1 MSAGIEAIGAML
13 RAFEEKLPGIVNNL
27 GVNPQ
32 LQKLFQLSVHTPEGA
47 AAGEYL
53 TPQMIDR
60 LNQAPVIMRRR
71 SLTDLLAN
79 GELQTVH
86 TSGRTGARA
95 GAKPS
100 IELRSQTEPSM
111 FGSYPTYGHLSED
124 PLAPTRQK
132 LEVQYPDSGTI
143 IKPDSMISQYGRYGF
158 EPRDK
163 SKLTYT
169 IGDSLDSSKWHTL
182 SDLIGQPGA
191 DKYGAHQ
198 ENSAIGALTDHFKQ
212 LKAQRADELGLYH
225 SDGPYGDWYAKPQDR
240 TNWTNEQRYAA
251 NDKERELINQLRD
264 EFPDFS
270 SLMNY
275 HGYHGIESGRSR
287 GGNSIESYARLLP
300 RRFGEAGPPLAP
312 FEQAHVPDIP
322 KMINGN
328 PGFGYVE
335 TQGHGL
341 TTQDISRV
349 YDYGINPSTATE
361 KKLKNLGIE
370 YVPAVESDNALAK
383 VNAFVKQKPSRSE
396 LADYI
401 ESLGPDVDG
410 HTAMSMPDVLRNW
423 KTDPNNL
430 PKVADHYA
438 HGGKV

>member
-1 MSAGIEAIGAML
+1 MPLPLEALRAML
-13 RAFEEKLPGIVNNL
+13 KAFEAKLPALGESL

-32 LQKLFQLSVHTPEGA
+32 LQKLFALSTHGPEGQA
-47 AAGEYL
+47 VGEHL
-53 TPQMIDR
+53 SPQMIER
-60 LNQAPVIMRRR
+60 LSSAPAIMRRR

-111 FGSYPTYGHLSED
+111 FGGNPTYGHLSED
-124 PLAPTRQK
+124 PFAPAKRK
-132 LEVQYPDSGTI
+132 LELSYPDSGTI
-143 IKPDSMISQYGRYGF
+143 IKPDAMISQYGRYGF

-169 IGDSLDSSKWHTL
+169 LGDSLDSSRWHQL
-182 SDLIGQPGA
+182 SENIGQPEF
-191 DKYGAHQ
+191 YGAHQ

-212 LKAQRADELGLYH
+212 LKAQRADELGLCH
-225 SDGPYGDWYAKPQDR
+225 SSDPYGGWYAKPQDK
-240 TNWTNEQRYAA
+240 TGWTNEQRYAA
-251 NDKERELINQLRD
+251 NTQERELMDQLRD

-270 SLMNY
+270 QFIN
-275 HGYHGIESGRSR
+275 HQGYRGIESGRTR
-287 GGNSIESYARLLP
+287 GGTPVESFARLIP
-300 RRFGEAGPPLAP
+300 RRFGEQGLPLAP
-312 FEQAHVPDIP
+312 YEEAHIPNIP

-341 TTQDISRV
+341 TTQDIGRV

-370 YVPAVESDNALAK
+370 YVPAAQPDNPLAK
-383 VNAFVKQKPSRSE
+383 VNAFVKQKPSRVD

-410 HTAMSMPDVLRNW
+410 HTAMSLPDVLRSW
-423 KTDPNNL
+423 TTDPNNL

-438 HGGKV
+438 RGGKV